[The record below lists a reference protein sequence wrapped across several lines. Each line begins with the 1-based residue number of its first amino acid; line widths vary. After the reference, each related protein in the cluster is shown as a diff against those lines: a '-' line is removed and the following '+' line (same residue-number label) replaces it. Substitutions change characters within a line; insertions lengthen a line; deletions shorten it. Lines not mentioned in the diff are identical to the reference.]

1 MTPDFDIIIVG
12 SGPAGVSAAFPLVQ
26 AGLKILMLDG
36 GRESTLAPPKQ
47 PYLTNRANDTDQ
59 WKWMIGQDFHS
70 LKFADAV
77 SPKLRA
83 PTHSY
88 VFEGYEQKNQ
98 VVGEKFVALGSLAQ
112 GGLSNAWGCGVGKLS
127 ARELAD
133 YPFDASQIE
142 ASYETVSRRMGISG
156 ACSDDLTDYFGL
168 DTWADEPIEMDLLQS
183 QLLAKYQFSKAVLSS
198 KGFRLGRSRV
208 AALSQ
213 DKGSRKAC
221 NLSGN
226 CLWGCDRKALYS
238 AFDDLAELKKYPNFT
253 YRSGLIVERVSRSEE
268 YPCIQGHDFSHGS
281 FSITGKKVLLAAGT
295 LATTRLALIAL
306 GIHHSLKM
314 QACPVAAFMLWR
326 PLSLGLSRAPAFGLG
341 QLSFALSLSGGS
353 SAKASCNDQSSLDHS
368 TTAFGSLFNTTGIPI
383 SEFAKFMPLR
393 KPLAIQ
399 FLRSLLSSCAV
410 GNVYLP
416 GSYTNANLT
425 LDGEGV
431 LHVSGGYNDDVD
443 SLMKEAQTKLRSS
456 FLKLGALIL
465 PKSFTLSK
473 PGGDL
478 HHACS
483 LPMRRNPN
491 IGETRSDGE
500 LFGLKD
506 VHVVDGACLTAIS
519 EKSHTLTIMA
529 NADRIGGMIA
539 RSF

>member
-26 AGLKILMLDG
+26 AGLKVLMVDG
-36 GRESTLAPPKQ
+36 GRESKLSPPKQ
-47 PYLTNRANDTDQ
+47 PYLTTRANEGDQ
-59 WKWMIGQDFHS
+59 WKWMIGKDFHS
-70 LKFADAV
+70 LKFTDAV
-77 SPKLRA
+77 SPKLRT

-88 VFEGYEQKNQ
+88 VFEGYEQTNQ

-112 GGLSNAWGCGVGKLS
+112 GGLSNAWGCGVAKLS

-156 ACSDDLTDYFGL
+156 ACSDYLTDYFGL

-183 QLLAKYQFSKAVLSS
+183 KLLAKYQSSKAVLLS

-221 NLSGN
+221 DLSGN

-253 YRSGLIVERVSRSEE
+253 YRSGLIVERVSRYEE

-295 LATTRLALIAL
+295 LATTRLAMIAL
-306 GIHHSLKM
+306 GIHHSLNM

-341 QLSFALSLSGGS
+341 QLSFALSLSGDTPSSMEHRNNGS
-353 SAKASCNDQSSLDHS
+353 SPGLGI
-368 TTAFGSLFNTTGIPI
+368 TAFGSLFNTTGIPI
-383 SEFAKFMPLR
+383 SEFAKFLPLR

-416 GSYTNANLT
+416 GSYTNVNLN
-425 LDGEGV
+425 LDAENI
-431 LHVSGGYNDDVD
+431 LRVSGGYNEDVD
-443 SLMKEAQTKLRSS
+443 SLMKEAETKLRSS
-456 FLKLGALIL
+456 FLKLGALML

-483 LPMRRNPN
+483 LPMRLDPKL
-491 IGETRSDGE
+491 GETRSDGE

-506 VHVVDGACLTAIS
+506 VHIVDGACLTAIS

-529 NADRIGGMIA
+529 NADRIA
-539 RSF
+539 KLLLR

>member
-1 MTPDFDIIIVG
+1 MKSDFDIIIVG
-12 SGPAGVSAAFPLVQ
+12 SGPAGVSAAFPLVH
-26 AGLKILMLDG
+26 AGLKVLMVDG
-36 GRESTLAPPKQ
+36 GRESNLSHPKES
-47 PYLTNRANDTDQ
+47 YLTTRANDSDQ
-59 WKWMIGQDFHS
+59 WKWMIGEDFHS

-88 VFEGYEQKNQ
+88 VFEGYEQANQ
-98 VVGEKFVALGSLAQ
+98 VVGDKFVALGSLAQ
-112 GGLSNAWGCGVGKLS
+112 GGLSNAWGCGVAKLS
-127 ARELAD
+127 TRELTD
-133 YPFDASQIE
+133 YPFDAKEIE
-142 ASYETVSRRMGISG
+142 ASYETVTRRMGISG
-156 ACSDDLTDYFGL
+156 AGSDDLTDYFGL
-168 DTWADEPIEMDLLQS
+168 DAWADKPIEIDPLQS
-183 QLLAKYQFSKAVLSS
+183 KLLAKYQFSKTVLSP

-208 AALSQ
+208 AALSL
-213 DKGSRKAC
+213 DKGERKAC

-238 AFDDLAELKKYPNFT
+238 AFDDLSELKKYPNFT
-253 YRSGLIVERVSRSEE
+253 YRSGLIVESVSRSEL
-268 YPCIQGHDFSHGS
+268 YPCIQGHDSSRFS
-281 FSITGKKVLLAAGT
+281 FSITGNKVLLAAGT
-295 LATTRLALIAL
+295 FATTRLAMIAL
-306 GIHHSLKM
+306 GINHSLKM

-326 PLSLGLSRAPAFGLG
+326 PLSLGLSRGPVFGLG
-341 QLSFALSLSGGS
+341 QLSFALSLSGG
-353 SAKASCNDQSSLDHS
+353 APAREHRQDQSSFGLG
-368 TTAFGSLFNTTGIPI
+368 TNAFGSLFNTTGIPI

-425 LDGEGV
+425 LDAEGV
-431 LHVSGGYNDDVD
+431 LRVSGDYNEDVE
-443 SLMKEAQTKLRSS
+443 SLMKEAQSKLRSS
-456 FLKLGALIL
+456 FLKLGALML

-483 LPMRRNPN
+483 LPMRQDPN
-491 IGETRSDGE
+491 IGETSSDGE

-506 VHVVDGACLTAIS
+506 VHVVDGACLTTIS

-529 NADRIGGMIA
+529 NADRIA
-539 RSF
+539 KKLLV

>member
-12 SGPAGVSAAFPLVQ
+12 SGPAGVSAAFPLVN
-26 AGLKILMLDG
+26 AGLKVLMVDG
-36 GRESTLAPPKQ
+36 GRESTLSPPKQ
-47 PYLTNRANDTDQ
+47 PYLTTRSNDPEQ

-88 VFEGYEQKNQ
+88 VFEGYEQTNQ

-112 GGLSNAWGCGVGKLS
+112 GGLSNAWGCGVAKLS
-127 ARELAD
+127 TNELAD
-133 YPFDASQIE
+133 YPFDATEIE
-142 ASYETVSRRMGISG
+142 ASYETVTRRMGISG
-156 ACSDDLTDYFGL
+156 AGSDDLTDYFGL
-168 DTWADEPIEMDLLQS
+168 DAWADKPIEMDPLQS
-183 QLLAKYQFSKAVLSS
+183 RLLSKYQSSNTALSFKA
-198 KGFRLGRSRV
+198 FRLGRSRV

-221 NLSGN
+221 DLSGN

-238 AFDDLAELKKYPNFT
+238 AFDDLAELKKTPNFT
-253 YRSGLIVERVSRSEE
+253 YRSGMIVERVSRGEPHP
-268 YPCIQGHDFSHGS
+268 YIQGHDSSGVS

-295 LATTRLALIAL
+295 LATTRLVMIAL
-306 GIHHSLKM
+306 GINHSLKM

-326 PLSLGLSRAPAFGLG
+326 PLSLGLHRGPAFGLG
-341 QLSFALSLSGGS
+341 QLSFALSLSGRAPS
-353 SAKASCNDQSSLDHS
+353 KEHSPEHTSLGLS

-425 LDGEGV
+425 LDAEGV
-431 LHVSGGYNDDVD
+431 LRVSGDYNEDVE
-443 SLMKEAQTKLRSS
+443 SLMKEAQSKLRSS
-456 FLKLGALIL
+456 FLKLGALML
-465 PKSFTLSK
+465 PNSFTLSK

-483 LPMRRNPN
+483 LPMRQDPN
-491 IGETRSDGE
+491 IGETSSDGE

-506 VHVVDGACLTAIS
+506 VHVVDGACLTTIS

-529 NADRIGGMIA
+529 NADRIA
-539 RSF
+539 KKLLV